1 MTMKLTLT
9 IFTLLFLFG
18 AVSFLGGCNTVA
30 GAGRDISKTGD
41 SIENSAE
48 RNK

>member
-1 MTMKLTLT
+1 MTTMSRLT
-9 IFTLLFLFG
+9 IFALLLLFG

-30 GAGRDISKTGD
+30 GAGRDISNAGD
-41 SIENSAE
+41 SIEESAE